1 MRTHI
6 RKEVSSIA
14 HQPAG
19 SVEET
24 RFEKIHNI
32 VFSNSVTASISV
44 AHEIADL
51 IKKKQAEGK
60 KCVLGLATGSSPV
73 KVYDELVRMHKEEGL
88 SFKNVIT
95 FNLDEYY
102 PMEKQDIQSYWY
114 FMHEHLFNHIDIPK
128 ENINIPDGTVS
139 HDELEAYCANYD
151 KKIQDCG
158 GLDFQQIGRAHV

>member
-24 RFEKIHNI
+24 RFEKIYNV

-51 IKKKQAEGK
+51 IKRNKPKA
-60 KCVLGLATGSSPV
+60 
-73 KVYDELVRMHKEEGL
+73 
-88 SFKNVIT
+88 KN
-95 FNLDEYY
+95 
-102 PMEKQDIQSYWY
+102 
-114 FMHEHLFNHIDIPK
+114 
-128 ENINIPDGTVS
+128 
-139 HDELEAYCANYD
+139 AY
-151 KKIQDCG
+151 
-158 GLDFQQIGRAHV
+158 

>member
-44 AHEIADL
+44 AHEIA
-51 IKKKQAEGK
+51 E
-60 KCVLGLATGSSPV
+60 
-73 KVYDELVRMHKEEGL
+73 
-88 SFKNVIT
+88 
-95 FNLDEYY
+95 
-102 PMEKQDIQSYWY
+102 
-114 FMHEHLFNHIDIPK
+114 
-128 ENINIPDGTVS
+128 
-139 HDELEAYCANYD
+139 
-151 KKIQDCG
+151 
-158 GLDFQQIGRAHV
+158 IGRAHV

>member
-32 VFSNSVTASISV
+32 IFSNSVTASISV

-51 IKKKQAEGK
+51 IKKKQAEGNYLQLRR
-60 KCVLGLATGSSPV
+60 VLSNGKTGYT
-73 KVYDELVRMHKEEGL
+73 KLLVLYARTPL
-88 SFKNVIT
+88 QP
-95 FNLDEYY
+95 Y
-102 PMEKQDIQSYWY
+102 
-114 FMHEHLFNHIDIPK
+114 
-128 ENINIPDGTVS
+128 
-139 HDELEAYCANYD
+139 
-151 KKIQDCG
+151 
-158 GLDFQQIGRAHV
+158 

>member
-1 MRTHI
+1 MLIFLYKSQKRYTFAGSKLKFIITSFINKKMRTHI

-60 KCVLGLATGSSPV
+60 KM
-73 KVYDELVRMHKEEGL
+73 RIRL
-88 SFKNVIT
+88 SHR
-95 FNLDEYY
+95 LL
-102 PMEKQDIQSYWY
+102 P
-114 FMHEHLFNHIDIPK
+114 
-128 ENINIPDGTVS
+128 
-139 HDELEAYCANYD
+139 
-151 KKIQDCG
+151 
-158 GLDFQQIGRAHV
+158 

>member
-6 RKEVSSIA
+6 RKEVSSIT

-32 VFSNSVTASISV
+32 VLSNSVTASISV

-102 PMEKQDIQSYWY
+102 PLQPY
-114 FMHEHLFNHIDIPK
+114 
-128 ENINIPDGTVS
+128 
-139 HDELEAYCANYD
+139 
-151 KKIQDCG
+151 
-158 GLDFQQIGRAHV
+158 